1 MEEQQLIAIEEE
13 LRAILVSVGLQ
24 WILESVD
31 DAIASGLSIEKG
43 IAIRQRRRW
52 TRSGYENEEVAEIV
66 EPGSRE
72 RPQRI
77 VATDEPFNRQQRVS
91 FLLSALRR
99 AIGELPVLQEETFK
113 SLHETDE
120 PDATVR
126 SIRFLPDE
134 NSALSGP
141 PALSDLQE
149 PRAIELRAGA
159 LRLLEVLAQEVNR

>member
-31 DAIASGLSIEKG
+31 DAIASGFSIEKG
-43 IAIRQRRRW
+43 ITIRQRRRR
-52 TRSGYENEEVAEIV
+52 TRSGYEDEEFAEIV

-77 VATDEPFNRQQRVS
+77 VATDEPLNRHQRVS

-99 AIGELPVLQEETFK
+99 AIGELPVVQEETFK
-113 SLHETDE
+113 NLHGTDE

-134 NSALSGP
+134 NSSLSGP
-141 PALSDLQE
+141 PELGDLQE
-149 PRAIELRAGA
+149 PHTIELRAGA
-159 LRLLEVLAQEVNR
+159 LRLLEALDQEVNR